1 MIRNTSSTW
10 GAVSRL
16 FHWAAAAL
24 VLYLIVHGFWMT
36 EFAAREGR
44 FGNYQTHASVGYGL
58 IAFMLLRLLW
68 RWGNTVPELPAATA
82 RWERIAAHAG
92 HWGLYLLTLASALS
106 GWALA
111 GTMRR
116 PLDSFFGLFN
126 VPALVSG
133 GSRGLHDMLEE
144 THAILSWTLALLVLV
159 HIASAIYHWRW
170 KKDDVMQRM
179 LR

>member
-1 MIRNTSSTW
+1 MFRNTSSAW

-16 FHWAAAAL
+16 FHWAGAAL
-24 VLYLIVHGFWMT
+24 VVYLIVHGFWMT
-36 EFAAREGR
+36 EFAARSER
-44 FGNYQTHASVGYGL
+44 FGHYQTHASVGYAL

-68 RWGNTVPELPAATA
+68 RWTNAVPELPAMTP

-92 HWGLYLLTLASALS
+92 HWGLYLLTLAAALG

-111 GTMRR
+111 GTFRR

-126 VPALVSG
+126 VPAMVSG
-133 GSRGLHDMLEE
+133 GTRGLHEALEE
-144 THAILSWTLALLVLV
+144 THAALSWTLALLVLV
-159 HIASAIYHWRW
+159 HIVSAIYHWRW
-170 KKDDVMQRM
+170 KKDNIMQRM